1 MIAGDAASRAVELDA
16 DSACAAGMPGYVEL
30 TSGADLPRATILL
43 EPTDRLG
50 PLVARD
56 RDPRV
61 ELLPDNY

>member
-1 MIAGDAASRAVELDA
+1 
-16 DSACAAGMPGYVEL
+16 MPGYVEL